1 MLSFV
6 VSEGLHD
13 HADTFKAL
21 LICPPLTDK
30 LTKLDLSHNPDLA
43 LPGKAIQNHPHLHNL
58 GVWQTCFSPTHLQMV
73 EAGSSC
79 CWTNAKRWRSCTSIT
94 QVSAASLPSKDGPEH
109 HKLEQT

>member
-1 MLSFV
+1 MQNQERMLSFIA
-6 VSEGLHD
+6 SEGLPG

-43 LPGKAIQNHPHLHNL
+43 LPGKTIWNHPHLHIL
-58 GVWQTCFSPTHLQMV
+58 GVRQTCSSTTHLQMV

-79 CWTNAKRWRSCTSIT
+79 CWTNAKRWRSCT
-94 QVSAASLPSKDGPEH
+94 
-109 HKLEQT
+109 